1 MVKDENR
8 SSISNLTY
16 GGMLIAL
23 SAVGALIKISG
34 TIALD
39 SMPGFFAALFLGPG
53 AGALVGALGHLLTAV
68 TSGFPM
74 SLPMHLFLMVLMAF
88 VIYVFGT
95 IYKKFGSIAAFI
107 VGVLLN
113 GPFAALLSVPAS
125 KLLGLPLSGW
135 ALFNVIIIPLI
146 LASIV
151 NVFLAQVV
159 YKSITKIKKA

>member
-1 MVKDENR
+1 MVKDESR
-8 SSISNLTY
+8 SSISKLTY

-23 SAVGALIKISG
+23 SAVGALIKITG

-39 SMPGFFAALFLGPG
+39 SMPGFFAALFLGPS
-53 AGALVGALGHLLTAV
+53 AGALVGAFGHLLTAV

-74 SLPMHLFLMVLMAF
+74 SLPMHLFLMIVMGF
-88 VIYVFGT
+88 VIYVFGIT
-95 IYKKFGSIAAFI
+95 YKKVGSIPAFI
-107 VGVLLN
+107 VGVVLN
-113 GPFAALLSVPAS
+113 GPFAALVSVPAS
-125 KLLGLPLSGW
+125 KMLGLPFNGW
-135 ALFNVIIIPLI
+135 ALFNVIIVPLI

>member
-1 MVKDENR
+1 MVKDESR
-8 SSISNLTY
+8 SSISKLTY

-39 SMPGFFAALFLGPG
+39 SMPGFFAALFLGPS
-53 AGALVGALGHLLTAV
+53 AGALVGALGHLLTAA

-74 SLPMHLFLMVLMAF
+74 SLPMHLFLMVEMAF
-88 VIYVFGT
+88 VIYVFGIT
-95 IYKKFGSIAAFI
+95 YKKFGSIPAFI

-113 GPFAALLSVPAS
+113 GPFAALVSVPVS
-125 KLLGLPLSGW
+125 KLLGLPFNGW

-151 NVFLAQVV
+151 NVFLSQVV

>member
-1 MVKDENR
+1 MERNESR
-8 SSISNLTY
+8 SNITKLTY
-16 GGMLIAL
+16 CGMLIAL

-39 SMPGFFAALFLGPG
+39 SMPGFFAAMFLGPV
-53 AGALVGALGHLLTAV
+53 AGGLVGAFGHLLTAV
-68 TSGFPM
+68 TSGFPL
-74 SLPMHLFLMVLMAF
+74 SLPMHLFLMVVMGF
-88 VIYVFGT
+88 VVYGFGLT
-95 IYKKFGSIAAFI
+95 FKKFGHIPAFI

-125 KLLGLPLSGW
+125 KLLGLPFNGW

-146 LASIV
+146 FASVV

-159 YKSITKIKKA
+159 YKAITKIKKF